1 MPATQDIT
9 LFVPGLLRPYCG
21 GAAELPFEVADL
33 RDLLAQLEQQHP
45 ALYVNL
51 CDETG
56 RLRQH
61 LNLFVNSDNVRDRSG
76 LATAVASGDVITIL
90 PAVSGG

>member
-1 MPATQDIT
+1 MDAAQEVT
-9 LFVPGLLRPYCG
+9 LFVPGTLRTFCEG
-21 GAAELPFEVADL
+21 K
-33 RDLLAQLEQQHP
+33 AQLTLTVTGLPNLLMQLERHYP
-45 ALYVNL
+45 ALHSNV

-56 RLRQH
+56 RVRPH
-61 LNLFVNSDNVRDRSG
+61 LNVFVNADNVRDRQG